1 LIQTQR
7 VASDPGGSKI
17 WLQLATG
24 ADADQLPQQFER
36 IRARK
41 PSLFTGLG
49 GWVAE
54 GSSRSRLLI
63 GPFHSKDDAQMF
75 ADALA
80 SVRIDALSWTSQPG
94 QVVRRLSTQ

>member
-1 LIQTQR
+1 
-7 VASDPGGSKI
+7 
-17 WLQLATG
+17 
-24 ADADQLPQQFER
+24 LPEQFQR

-54 GSSRSRLLI
+54 TGSRARLLI
-63 GPFHSKDDAQMF
+63 GPFDSKDDAQMF
-75 ADALA
+75 ADALESA
-80 SVRIDALSWTSQPG
+80 KIDAFSWTSQPG

>member
-7 VASDPGGSKI
+7 VTSDPGGSKI
-17 WLQLATG
+17 WLQLASGT
-24 ADADQLPQQFER
+24 DVDELPQQFTR

-49 GWVAE
+49 GWVADS
-54 GSSRSRLLI
+54 GSRARLLI
-63 GPFHSKDDAQMF
+63 GPFHSRDDAQMF

-80 SVRIDALSWTSQPG
+80 SARIDAFSWTSQPG
-94 QVVRRLSTQ
+94 QVVRRLPTQ